1 MLYILEDFSDFIAF
15 YATQHCIIWMPVMG
29 NIPPDYIPLK
39 GSARIYAEKGI
50 INLNELISLTL
61 WLVFKKYFLIKNAFK
76 MMF

>member
-1 MLYILEDFSDFIAF
+1 
-15 YATQHCIIWMPVMG
+15 MPVMG

-76 MMF
+76 MMFKKKLNFLHQYIKIIVKQLKK